1 MEEDCCKLTQFKRH
15 NWYLNLD
22 HFSLYN
28 LVFMYY
34 QLHPKRLSKSQ
45 HGIKINF
52 MEKQPKMGT
61 WPAVHPSH
69 TTNSNG
75 DHLLRTFQ
83 TPIRRGHWLHR
94 HQPLLITFVVIQTV
108 VFFYLICEHVL
119 LTTLISSF
127 FTTCTVSIF
136 FINTYLDLNN
146 GNRLDRER
154 KVVLQQKCE
163 RLPDFDTGTW

>member
-94 HQPLLITFVVIQTV
+94 HQPLLITFVVIQT
-108 VFFYLICEHVL
+108 FFFIWFVNTCYLRRWFHLFLQLVRWA
-119 LTTLISSF
+119 F
-127 FTTCTVSIF
+127 F

>member
-94 HQPLLITFVVIQTV
+94 HQPLLITFVVIQTFFLFDLWTRATYDADFI
-108 VFFYLICEHVL
+108 FFYNLYGEH
-119 LTTLISSF
+119 F
-127 FTTCTVSIF
+127 F